1 MSRCRPL
8 SAAAALTLAV
18 LSVVS
23 CGEEEPPDLSGT
35 AANWNLLV
43 LSVDTLR
50 ADRLAAWGYDVRQNS
65 PHLDGL
71 VRSGTRFETAMA
83 PRAITWPSLASAM
96 TGLYPT
102 GHGVAQNGYDFP
114 DEVPTLA
121 KLLAAQGYQTGAFL
135 SNMCSANH
143 QGWDTRYCS
152 RSVDGRTTLRALQWS
167 EQIDRERPFLM
178 WAHYFG
184 GHSPYTNGKHRF
196 GDFLDPT
203 YEGPVAAQKGVLD
216 AIMTEKIAL
225 SETDVGQLDALYDA
239 AVLGTDDTIGDL
251 LKGLGDAGLLER
263 TLVVFFADHGEE
275 LYDHH
280 GYLYHA
286 CSVYQSGLRVPLAF
300 VAPGLLGADKQV
312 SGVVELIDV
321 LPTLLDLLGVEAPAE
336 LHGRSLAPLL
346 ADPVG
351 SRGDRPAFSEYDQTR
366 IHTVLAGDWKLV
378 DNPDGHHPICFGGA
392 PADLYPIARAEL
404 YDLRSDPGETTNLA
418 DQYPERVEA
427 LRRLIERRFASLTD
441 RIEDQELPEDLKR
454 ELEALGYLAN

>member
-1 MSRCRPL
+1 MRRQSRMPGVAL
-8 SAAAALTLAV
+8 AAALLFAAG
-18 LSVVS
+18 
-23 CGEEEPPDLSGT
+23 CGAPEPEPLSG
-35 AANWNLLV
+35 AAAGWNVLV

-50 ADRLAAWGYDVRQNS
+50 ADRLAAWGYDVRPNS
-65 PHLDGL
+65 PHLDEL
-71 VRSGTRFETAMA
+71 VRAGTRFETAMA

-102 GHGVAQNGYDFP
+102 GHGVAQNGYNFP
-114 DEVPTLA
+114 DDVPTLV
-121 KLLAAQGYQTGAFL
+121 KLLAPEGYQTGAFL

-167 EQIDRERPFLM
+167 EQIDRERPFLL

-184 GHSPYTNGKHRF
+184 GHSPYTNGKNRF
-196 GDFLDPT
+196 AEFLDPT

-216 AIMTEKIAL
+216 AIMTERKEL
-225 SETDVGQLDALYDA
+225 SETDVEQLDALYDA

-251 LKGLGDAGLLER
+251 LRGLREAGLMER
-263 TLVVFFADHGEE
+263 TLVVFFSDHGEE

-286 CSVYQSGLRVPLAF
+286 CSVYQTGLQVPLAF
-300 VAPGLLGADKQV
+300 VAPGLLAADAEIP
-312 SGVVELIDV
+312 GTVELIDV
-321 LPTLLDLLGVEAPAE
+321 LPTVLDLLGIAPPTE
-336 LHGRSLAPLL
+336 QHGRSLVPLL
-346 ADPVG
+346 EDPAN
-351 SRGDRPAFSEYDQTR
+351 SRGERPAFSEYDQTR
-366 IHTVLAGDWKLV
+366 IHTVVAGNWKLV
-378 DNPDGHHPICFGGA
+378 DNPDEHHPICFGGA

-404 YDLRSDPGETTNLA
+404 YDLASDPGETTNLA
-418 DQYPERVEA
+418 AEHPERVEA

-441 RIEDQELPEDLKR
+441 RVEEQELPEDLKR